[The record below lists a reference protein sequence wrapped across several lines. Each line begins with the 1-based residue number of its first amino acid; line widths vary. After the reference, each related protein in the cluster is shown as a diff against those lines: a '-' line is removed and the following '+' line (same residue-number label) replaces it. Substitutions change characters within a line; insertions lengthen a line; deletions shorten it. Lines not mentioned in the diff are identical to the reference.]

1 MKKNEY
7 FQMIRGISIISVII
21 IHLLSYQEN
30 QSINIFNII
39 LRTITDSCVGVFIF
53 LSGYFIN
60 IQKLKENKKEY
71 IKNRLKRIG
80 IPFLI
85 FSVLA
90 ATIELI
96 KNNDS
101 IWQYMFNI
109 ILGRSSVQLYYI
121 VALAQLILI
130 TPFLVKVVQS
140 KKKII
145 NIIVIFITPVWLI
158 LIGFFYI
165 KYNYQI
171 PLRGTIFFGWILY
184 YYIGIYCKIN
194 SKQLKIIN
202 YPNKKVL
209 VLGIP
214 LIICITILNVYMYK
228 AGVNYT
234 HITSQ
239 LKISNMI
246 YIIYAIMLIL
256 CFVNRTRNIKY
267 LVNLG
272 DLSFGIY
279 FVHTY
284 FIKIYNHF
292 FDINHYYVYLLIGII
307 FVTAFSYYSISIFK
321 KITKGRFDKIL
332 GF

>member
-7 FQMIRGISIISVII
+7 FQMIRGICIITVII

-39 LRTITDSCVGVFIF
+39 LRTITNFCVGIFIF
-53 LSGYFIN
+53 LSGYFVN
-60 IQKLKENKKEY
+60 IQKLRENQKDY
-71 IKNRLKRIG
+71 INNRLKRIG

-101 IWQYMFNI
+101 NIGQYIFNI

-130 TPFLVKVVQS
+130 TPFLVKIIQS
-140 KKKII
+140 KKKIV
-145 NIIVIFITPVWLI
+145 NILVIFITPVWLI
-158 LIGFFYI
+158 LISFFYI
-165 KYNYQI
+165 KYNYEI
-171 PLRGTIFFGWILY
+171 PLKGTIFFAWILY

-194 SKQLKIIN
+194 NEQLKIVN
-202 YPNKKVL
+202 NRNKKIL
-209 VLGIP
+209 ACGIR
-214 LIICITILNVYMYK
+214 LIICIAILNVYMYK

-234 HITSQ
+234 HISSQ

-246 YIIYAIMLIL
+246 YIIYAIIL
-256 CFVNRTRNIKY
+256 
-267 LVNLG
+267 
-272 DLSFGIY
+272 IY
-279 FVHTY
+279 FK
-284 FIKIYNHF
+284 FM
-292 FDINHYYVYLLIGII
+292 
-307 FVTAFSYYSISIFK
+307 
-321 KITKGRFDKIL
+321 
-332 GF
+332 